1 MTSLYNRYARSKKV
15 TGQQAVVVK
24 YRKGNPSLKRQ
35 LEKKL
40 DLKFSLYIRLRDTD
54 ENGYFQCPT
63 CGKFKPWKS
72 ADCSHYWSRSHKATR
87 WDEDNCCVECSYCN
101 RYDSSHLDGLGK
113 HLKKKLGEQGFDLL
127 NWKHNQVCKMT
138 EFELAQ
144 LIKEYEKK
152 IIQLQREKNPGYN
165 KK

>member
-1 MTSLYNRYARSKKV
+1 MITEFQKKNKPK
-15 TGQQAVVVK
+15 TGNDSWKPYHRVFEKSVK
-24 YRKGNPSLKRQ
+24 RKRIA
-35 LEKKL
+35 KL
-40 DLKFSLYIRLRDTD
+40 DRVFSKYIRLRDTD

-63 CGKFKPWKS
+63 CGKFKSWKS

-87 WDEDNCCVECSYCN
+87 WDEDNCCVECSHCN

-127 NWKHNQVCKMT
+127 NWKHNQVFKMT

-144 LIKEYEKK
+144 IIKEYEKK
-152 IIQLQREKNPGYN
+152 IVQLQREKNPGYN